1 MAIRLDL
8 RVKCP
13 TGWTF
18 QSTTSDFTA
27 IKTQGHLKKKKIFTF
42 FMVPL
47 FEINYVCKILNEECS
62 IRGTHVEF
70 QQLVQWY

>member
-18 QSTTSDFTA
+18 QNTTSDSTA
-27 IKTQGHLKKKKIFTF
+27 IKTKGISLKILTF
-42 FMVPL
+42 FVVPL
-47 FEINYVCKILNEECS
+47 FEINYVCKIFNEECS